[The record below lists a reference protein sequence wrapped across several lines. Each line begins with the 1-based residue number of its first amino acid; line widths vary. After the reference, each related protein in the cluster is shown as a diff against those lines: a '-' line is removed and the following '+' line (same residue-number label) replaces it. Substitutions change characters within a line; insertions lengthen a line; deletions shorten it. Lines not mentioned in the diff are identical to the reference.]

1 MAALSIWDMGFFE
14 IESRQRHA
22 QRLSSFHHSSPSHV
36 LYTPPALPHCSQ
48 GSPHTPSTHSCPA
61 QPNIYA
67 FTYVLVLYIRSPPA
81 EKKGRNGLANQLD
94 ATLDAFQAREIT
106 RLKGSHV
113 YVLHH
118 NPLNVTD
125 GGFLDPPDCAFTP
138 PPSKIRTRAVAVS
151 FTFHSFSKTVLN
163 PPLWVFHFVAARH
176 TARDGDAAMQS
187 SILHV
192 RIGCAGVYHLSM
204 HPV

>member
-1 MAALSIWDMGFFE
+1 MKSNEMAALSIWDMGFFE

-81 EKKGRNGLANQLD
+81 EKKGRNGLANQLGPV
-94 ATLDAFQAREIT
+94 LGPFQAREIT

-138 PPSKIRTRAVAVS
+138 T
-151 FTFHSFSKTVLN
+151 
-163 PPLWVFHFVAARH
+163 PPLCV
-176 TARDGDAAMQS
+176 QKQK
-187 SILHV
+187 
-192 RIGCAGVYHLSM
+192 LSM
-204 HPV
+204 TRKAAVYVLESRQCKSSLYVAHVGF

>member
-1 MAALSIWDMGFFE
+1 MSLALSLGSRSLCASSYDCFPDESNEMAALSIWDMGFFE

-81 EKKGRNGLANQLD
+81 EKKGRNGLANQLGPV
-94 ATLDAFQAREIT
+94 LGPFQAREIT

-138 PPSKIRTRAVAVS
+138 LPLSCPPSNT
-151 FTFHSFSKTVLN
+151 
-163 PPLWVFHFVAARH
+163 
-176 TARDGDAAMQS
+176 
-187 SILHV
+187 
-192 RIGCAGVYHLSM
+192 
-204 HPV
+204 